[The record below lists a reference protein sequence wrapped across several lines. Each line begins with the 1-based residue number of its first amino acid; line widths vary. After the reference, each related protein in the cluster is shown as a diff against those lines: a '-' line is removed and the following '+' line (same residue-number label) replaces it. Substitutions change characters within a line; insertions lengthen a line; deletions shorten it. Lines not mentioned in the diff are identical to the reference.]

1 MVPELGEKLS
11 VFIAL
16 APAVYAGPLTTGFPF
31 TALKSMK
38 WRTWRRVFGE
48 LHLHISGDPTSLT
61 PAATGVLDFIPLMR
75 ISYNLTPSKPF
86 GLLGYQMFAFL
97 FNWTDTNW
105 VDRLSSTA
113 QAQADRRSAAP
124 PSQAQDVSLHAV
136 ARVQRQYLLVDWS
149 VLQIEPGDLRLT

>member
-61 PAATGVLDFIPLMR
+61 PAAT
-75 ISYNLTPSKPF
+75 
-86 GLLGYQMFAFL
+86 L
-97 FNWTDTNW
+97 FQ
-105 VDRLSSTA
+105 S
-113 QAQADRRSAAP
+113 
-124 PSQAQDVSLHAV
+124 
-136 ARVQRQYLLVDWS
+136 
-149 VLQIEPGDLRLT
+149 